1 MATMWRMAGLAAAIG
16 LAWASSAVAQEFRVL
31 ELPAGFHERA
41 VERQSI
47 ALPQSE
53 RARVVSAASA
63 DFSASSYF
71 NRPGGSWEDYLADWY
86 GCEQITKGSRI
97 PGGRISY
104 VYSPTMTSPR
114 ETGIGMVIGGAV
126 GQGQN
131 LDQLREANRRTCM
144 RVRGWRRVVPTE
156 ADAQRLAAMG
166 DAQFAR
172 WIAEAIGDASPPGQ
186 VETLGRALLPAHPS
200 INPDGPVRGRKK
212 VYLNGDSAPEDQL
225 ALGPR
230 DGALVLAFRRPD
242 EGSEGQ
248 RAAIVL
254 RRYDLANADLASM
267 PDGPGDEDSYF
278 SIIESKDRRAGYE
291 LHVVRLAPGTYVI
304 DGTSVDGKAPPE
316 SNCFGAPLIEIPA
329 GKGVYG
335 GDWVPYR
342 GVKLERGRVL
352 PDAMVMVPH
361 FEEAKAMLAQHQP
374 ELAAGLEPMAVANG
388 ALYSCTDPNIVLGRW
403 SLANVPEP
411 LDPG

>member
-1 MATMWRMAGLAAAIG
+1 MAYRWRRAGLAAAIG
-16 LAWASSAVAQEFRVL
+16 LAWTQGAAAQDFRVL
-31 ELPAGFHERA
+31 DLPQGFHQKA
-41 VERQSI
+41 VERQSME
-47 ALPQSE
+47 LPQSE
-53 RARVVSAASA
+53 RGRVVNAASG
-63 DFSASSYF
+63 DFSASAYF
-71 NRPGGSWEDYLADWY
+71 NRPGGTWEDYLADWY
-86 GCEQITKGSRI
+86 GCELITRGSRI
-97 PGGRISY
+97 PGGRVSY

-144 RVRGWRRVVPTE
+144 RVRGWRRVVPTN

-166 DAQFAR
+166 DSEFVR
-172 WIAEAIGDASPPGQ
+172 WIAQAIGEASPQGQ
-186 VETLGRALLPAHPS
+186 VETLGHALLPAHPA
-200 INPDGPVRGRKK
+200 INPDGPVDGRRKIY
-212 VYLNGDSAPEDQL
+212 VDGNSGYDGTL

-230 DGALVLAFRRPD
+230 EGALVLAIRRPD
-242 EGSEGQ
+242 KGSQGQ

-254 RRYDLANADLASM
+254 RRYDLDMADLATL
-267 PDGPGDEDSYF
+267 PANRGDEDRYF
-278 SIIESKDRRAGYE
+278 SIIESKDRRADYE

-329 GKGVYG
+329 GKPVYG

-361 FEEAKAMLAQHQP
+361 FEEAKSVLARHQP
-374 ELAAGLEPMAVANG
+374 QLAAELAPMAVANG
-388 ALYSCTDPNIVLGRW
+388 AIYSCTDPNIVLSRW
-403 SLANVPEP
+403 SLSNVPEP